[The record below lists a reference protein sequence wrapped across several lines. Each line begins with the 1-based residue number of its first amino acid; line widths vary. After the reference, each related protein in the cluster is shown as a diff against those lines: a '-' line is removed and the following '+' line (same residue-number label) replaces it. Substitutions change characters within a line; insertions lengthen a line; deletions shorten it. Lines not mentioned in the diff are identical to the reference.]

1 MLAVDLNPAC
11 NATYEHNFGIKPVQK
26 QVESLSVDYIR
37 KLHANCWLMSP
48 PCQPYTRT
56 SKQLDTN
63 DNRATGLM
71 YLIEILPK
79 VTPDFIFLEN
89 VVGFEGSDSRKMLV
103 ETIVRLGF
111 QFTEWII
118 SPTQLGIPNNR
129 PRYYLTASRVIDM
142 NLDRKIPIQ
151 PINREW
157 NRNELYEPGQK
168 RIRDY
173 VNYGFECGSLNVPM
187 DFLKKKA
194 SVDFFMICKPEDITS
209 KCFTKAYGRYGH
221 ASGGYLQTKGF
232 DITNIEGLLENPVLA
247 LETLGL
253 RYFSPMEIAKLHGF
267 PDSFEFPPSI
277 TLMQQWKC
285 LGNSMNIAVVAEI
298 LFAALKN
305 SFRDEVKI

>member
-1 MLAVDLNPAC
+1 
-11 NATYEHNFGIKPVQK
+11 
-26 QVESLSVDYIR
+26 
-37 KLHANCWLMSP
+37 MSP

-56 SKQLDTN
+56 SKQLDTS

-89 VVGFEGSDSRKMLV
+89 VVGFEVSDSRKILV

-129 PRYYLTASRVIDM
+129 PRYYLTASRVTEL
-142 NLDRKIPIQ
+142 NLDRKTPIQ
-151 PINREW
+151 PIKREW
-157 NRNELYEPGQK
+157 NRNELHESGQK

-173 VNYGFECGSLNVPM
+173 VNYELDCGSLNVPLN
-187 DFLKKKA
+187 FVKKKA
-194 SVDFFMICKPEDITS
+194 CVDFFMVCKPEDISS

-232 DITNIEGLLENPVLA
+232 HITNIEGLLENPVLA

-253 RYFSPMEIAKLHGF
+253 RYFSPMEIAKIHGF

-277 TLMQQWKC
+277 NLRQQWKC

-298 LFAALKN
+298 LFAAFKN
-305 SFRDEVKI
+305 SSSDEKKYKYIWTN